1 MRLLL
6 VDDDALVLESLEILL
21 SEDSSLTIAGKAENG
36 AQALSFLQKQAV
48 DMVLLDIQMPVMDGI
63 EAAQRIRTEFPHIKI
78 LMLTTFADYRT
89 LHRCLES
96 GASGFLLKSD
106 STEKQIMTIK
116 AVHQGLPVISEQALK
131 NFSEDQL
138 FSDLT
143 QREQQVLMQVAQG
156 LSNKEIATRLCMSE
170 GTVRNMISVMLDKL
184 DLRDRTQL
192 AIAYWQRKSKGR

>member
-6 VDDDALVLESLEILL
+6 VDDDVLVLESLEILL
-21 SEDSSLTIAGKAENG
+21 SDDPSLTIVGKAENG
-36 AQALSFLQKQAV
+36 AQALSFLQKQSV
-48 DMVLLDIQMPVMDGI
+48 DLVLLDIQMPVMDGI
-63 EAAQRIRTEFPHIKI
+63 EAAQRIRAEFSHIKI

-131 NFSEDQL
+131 SFSDDQL
-138 FSDLT
+138 FGDLT
-143 QREQQVLMQVAQG
+143 QREQDVLLQLAQG
-156 LSNKEIATRLCMSE
+156 LSNREIATRLCMSE
-170 GTVRNMISVMLDKL
+170 GTVRNMLSVMLDKL

-192 AIAYWQRKSKGR
+192 AIAYWQRKSRGR

>member
-1 MRLLL
+1 MKLLL

-21 SEDSSLTIAGKAENG
+21 SEDPSIVIAGKAEQG
-36 AQALSFLQKQAV
+36 AQALSFLQNHPV

-63 EAAQRIRTEFPHIKI
+63 ETLQRIRAEFPRVKI

-106 STEKQIMTIK
+106 STEKQILTIK
-116 AVHQGLPVISEQALK
+116 AVHQGLPVISEQALRS
-131 NFSEDQL
+131 FSEDQL
-138 FSDLT
+138 FSDLKE
-143 QREQQVLMQVAQG
+143 REQEVLMQLAQG
-156 LSNKEIATRLCMSE
+156 LSNKEIAIRLCMSE
-170 GTVRNMISVMLDKL
+170 DTVRNMISVMLDKL

-192 AIAYWQRKSKGR
+192 AIAYWQRKSRGR

>member
-1 MRLLL
+1 MKLLL

-21 SEDSSLTIAGKAENG
+21 SEDPSIVIAGKAEQG
-36 AQALSFLQKQAV
+36 AQALSFLQNHPV

-63 EAAQRIRTEFPHIKI
+63 ETLQRIRAEFPRVKI

-106 STEKQIMTIK
+106 STEKQILTIK
-116 AVHQGLPVISEQALK
+116 AVHQGLPVISEQALRS
-131 NFSEDQL
+131 FSEDQL
-138 FSDLT
+138 FSDLKE
-143 QREQQVLMQVAQG
+143 REQEVLMQLAQG
-156 LSNKEIATRLCMSE
+156 LSNKEIAIRLCMSE

-192 AIAYWQRKSKGR
+192 AIAYWQRKSRGR

>member
-1 MRLLL
+1 MKLLL

-21 SEDSSLTIAGKAENG
+21 SEDPSIVIAGKAEHG
-36 AQALSFLQKQAV
+36 AQALSFLQNHPV

-63 EAAQRIRTEFPHIKI
+63 ETLQRIRAEFPRVKI

-106 STEKQIMTIK
+106 STEKQILTIK
-116 AVHQGLPVISEQALK
+116 AVHQGLPVISEQALRS
-131 NFSEDQL
+131 FSDDQL
-138 FSDLT
+138 FSDLKE
-143 QREQQVLMQVAQG
+143 REQEVLMQLAQG
-156 LSNKEIATRLCMSE
+156 LSNKEIAIRLCMSE

-192 AIAYWQRKSKGR
+192 AIAYWQRKSRGR

>member
-21 SEDSSLTIAGKAENG
+21 SEDPSLHVAGKALHG
-36 AQALSFLQKQAV
+36 AEALSFLQHHPV
-48 DMVLLDIQMPVMDGI
+48 DMVVMDGI
-63 EAAQRIRTEFPHIKI
+63 EAAQRIRAEFPHIKI

-106 STEKQIMTIK
+106 STEKQILTIK

-131 NFSEDQL
+131 SFSEDQV

-143 QREQQVLMQVAQG
+143 QREQEVLMQLAQG
-156 LSNKEIATRLCMSE
+156 LSNKEIAIRLCMSE

-192 AIAYWQRKSKGR
+192 AIAYWQRKSRGR